1 MGASLSETT
10 SANGPGPAGQ
20 RGVRADVLLE
30 LKRGPQVSAR
40 ELAAKL
46 GVSLNAVRHHLKE
59 LEAEKLVQH
68 ERQHRGVGAPLFA
81 YRLSPAGDALF
92 PRGYEATLL
101 QCLDHVVRHEGR
113 DAAVRLLESH
123 FAELNQ
129 KLSLETA
136 GMPAKQ
142 RLEVV
147 ARAMTAEGYMAEAAL
162 LDDSY
167 ATLTEHNCAIHAV
180 AERFPELC
188 AAEATFLQQVLGAT
202 VERRSHILAGCGA
215 CEYHVRFDSTSRAVE
230 ESV

>member
-1 MGASLSETT
+1 
-10 SANGPGPAGQ
+10 
-20 RGVRADVLLE
+20 VRADVLLE

-81 YRLSPAGDALF
+81 IPLSPAGDALF

-129 KLSLETA
+129 KLEPRNR

-147 ARAMTAEGYMAEAAL
+147 ARAMTAEGYMARSGV

-180 AERFPELC
+180 AERF
-188 AAEATFLQQVLGAT
+188 
-202 VERRSHILAGCGA
+202 
-215 CEYHVRFDSTSRAVE
+215 SRALCG
-230 ESV
+230 